1 MKYNIFYFV
10 SSFRRNIA
18 ASFIKYIIIIIE
30 YNLSQQLHMVF

>member
-10 SSFRRNIA
+10 SYFRKNIV